1 VTELS
6 SVIKDK
12 DKEQKILNAKELL
25 LVMITCSATIS
36 YMFTL
41 HDLVESILL
50 KEESSL
56 HVHSSSNKLILVNVM
71 HVMS

>member
-1 VTELS
+1 MTELS

-41 HDLVESILL
+41 HDLVGSIFV
-50 KEESSL
+50 KRG
-56 HVHSSSNKLILVNVM
+56 VFTACA
-71 HVMS
+71 